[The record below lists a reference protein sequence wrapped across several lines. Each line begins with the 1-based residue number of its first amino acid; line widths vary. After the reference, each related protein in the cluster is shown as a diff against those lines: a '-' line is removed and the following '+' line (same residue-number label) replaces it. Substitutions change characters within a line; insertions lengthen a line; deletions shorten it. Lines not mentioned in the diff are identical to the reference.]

1 MIKNILYVEDGS
13 VDIDALQKS
22 FGTETKIII
31 YRQGS
36 AMPMLV
42 QPIEPIKTEIDDY
55 WIKFTVTEFCKCLAR
70 LIMKD
75 ERYDVMDAITDT
87 AQRYGVNFT
96 EICKEFD
103 DDKDN

>member
-13 VDIDALQKS
+13 VDVDELQKS
-22 FGTETKIII
+22 LGTETKIIA

-42 QPIEPIKTEIDDY
+42 QPIEPIDDDGY
-55 WIKFTVTEFCKCLAR
+55 WIKFTVTEFCRCLAH

-75 ERYDVMDAITDT
+75 DEDAISAITDI
-87 AQRYGVNFT
+87 AQRYGVDFS

-103 DDKDN
+103 NDQNN

>member
-13 VDIDALQKS
+13 VDVDELEDS
-22 FGTETKIII
+22 LGNETKVIV
-31 YRQGS
+31 YRKGS
-36 AMPMLV
+36 IMPMLV

-55 WIKFTVTEFCKCLAR
+55 NIKFTITEFCRCLAH

-75 ERYDVMDAITDT
+75 NEDAISAITDI

-103 DDKDN
+103 ND